1 MHAPNVKFSPPNALL
16 SAHSDHFPHNALDDS
31 SFTEP
36 SPPFTSSLKPNEEQD
51 ESIQDAEW
59 VPYSST
65 PDLRSQASS
74 PSDSGSGS
82 QAVKTPP
89 ENLFTCS
96 LFQKLRALA
105 DDPLQNYKRIKF
117 CQSDNLQES
126 QETSPGSFAV
136 KSCALSDNGT
146 ESADAATGRSTLS
159 SSSNGA
165 LKRKRAG
172 SSSRY
177 AEANSV
183 EVETDVESSP
193 GNKHDPIRPSV
204 PVSKKLKET
213 SFTYTAT
220 ETASSRRAHSLSA
233 CPSFTSTDSLD
244 ATEPASPTGS
254 ATPVDPLPAVAPL
267 EFTVIPRPAAAA
279 NDVAKARLKV
289 LLQKEKARRKRE
301 GFEGGINVVF
311 DNNITQDEIN
321 TFLGI
326 DEDFRREV
334 IKWMLYVTPSK
345 KLRVAELREHLL
357 SNPETRFQAIMLF
370 SHYFMRVGDAMPK
383 ATKKETPLMKLG
395 RQRITWDVAVSCLA
409 LAVKFQRDFLE
420 PLNPIYSREFLV
432 IAPHPMSH
440 DDFEI
445 SQKDVLEALEYEVR
459 QITPEPFMEEI
470 WNSLPTLRKLLGFVD
485 GWEVTQMNAW
495 HRLNAAASEGEM
507 FQFPMSLLASSAL
520 IEGGVE
526 ALVAYYGSDM
536 ETRVGRELTGA
547 EEMCV
552 DDLAMLAFVDVIED
566 VQNLVGIVSDDL
578 DRCRDWLRHT
588 MNTA

>member
-1 MHAPNVKFSPPNALL
+1 MGALL
-16 SAHSDHFPHNALDDS
+16 LIFAHKCL
-31 SFTEP
+31 
-36 SPPFTSSLKPNEEQD
+36 
-51 ESIQDAEW
+51 
-59 VPYSST
+59 
-65 PDLRSQASS
+65 LRLILVLVVLGLRLSRRLQKIL
-74 PSDSGSGS
+74 P
-82 QAVKTPP
+82 
-89 ENLFTCS
+89 CS
-96 LFQKLRALA
+96 LIQKLRALA
-105 DDPLQNYKRIKF
+105 DDPLQSYKRIKF

-136 KSCALSDNGT
+136 KSYALSVNGT

-172 SSSRY
+172 FSSHH
-177 AEANSV
+177 AETNSV
-183 EVETDVESSP
+183 EVETDVESNP
-193 GNKHDPIRPSV
+193 GNKHDLIRPSV

-233 CPSFTSTDSLD
+233 CPSFTSTASLD

-267 EFTVIPRPAAAA
+267 EFTIIPRRRP
-279 NDVAKARLKV
+279 RLTTRK
-289 LLQKEKARRKRE
+289 RKRE

-326 DEDFRREV
+326 DEGFRREV

-420 PLNPIYSREFLV
+420 PLNPIYSREFSSSPLTRCRTM
-432 IAPHPMSH
+432 ISRSH
-440 DDFEI
+440 RKTF
-445 SQKDVLEALEYEVR
+445 SRPSSTKSAKLR
-459 QITPEPFMEEI
+459 RSRSRGEI
-470 WNSLPTLRKLLGFVD
+470 WTSLPTLHKLLGFID
-485 GWEVTQMNAW
+485 GWEITRVNTW
-495 HRLNAAASEGEM
+495 HRLSAASSVV
-507 FQFPMSLLASSAL
+507 FHKWQDVPVFDVSARL
-520 IEGGVE
+520 
-526 ALVAYYGSDM
+526 
-536 ETRVGRELTGA
+536 RGA
-547 EEMCV
+547 
-552 DDLAMLAFVDVIED
+552 D
-566 VQNLVGIVSDDL
+566 
-578 DRCRDWLRHT
+578 
-588 MNTA
+588 